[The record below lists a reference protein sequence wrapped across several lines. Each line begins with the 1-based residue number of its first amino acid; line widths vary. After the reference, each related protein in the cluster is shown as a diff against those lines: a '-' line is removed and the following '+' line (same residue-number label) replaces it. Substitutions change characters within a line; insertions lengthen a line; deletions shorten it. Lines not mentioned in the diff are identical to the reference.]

1 MIYRQIS
8 ILQLLSGKLSNNLDN
23 IFSKLQCGFRTGFSA
38 QHCLLSM
45 IDNWKKAVNKN
56 KIFKALLTDLSNKFD
71 CICHDLRVA
80 KLYACLW
87 STSFCFENE
96 LKLTS
101 NIVE

>member
-80 KLYACLW
+80 KLYAYGVPL
-87 STSFCFENE
+87 SA
-96 LKLTS
+96 LKM
-101 NIVE
+101 NQN